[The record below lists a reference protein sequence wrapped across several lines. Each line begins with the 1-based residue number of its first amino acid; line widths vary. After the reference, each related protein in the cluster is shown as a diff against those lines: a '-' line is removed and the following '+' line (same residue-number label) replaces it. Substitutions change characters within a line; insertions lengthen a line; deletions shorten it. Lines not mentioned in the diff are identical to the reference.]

1 MPEDRR
7 RKTVKPSKHAP
18 VDCIL
23 SRLMNPNARV
33 LFVIQGEGRGHMTQA
48 IALKRILERNGFSV
62 QAALIGTSSGRKIP
76 DFVRENLDIPIV
88 KFRSPNFVRDPEHKG
103 LRIGATIW
111 KDLLESP
118 LLLGNLRIFRR
129 SIRDHKP
136 VLIVNFYEPLLGLY
150 LLAHRKRARV
160 VSVAH
165 QYLALHPEFEHPEG
179 NWINR
184 IALEVFTRVTAL
196 RADLLLGLSFYPM
209 KDDPERRL
217 FVVPPLLREEV
228 RKLPARRGTYLLVYL
243 LNAGYKNE
251 IVAWHEQRPEVELHC
266 FTDDPALQTER
277 RIDQTLTFHP
287 LSGTRFLEMM
297 ADARALVSTAGFES
311 ICEGMY
317 LGKPSLVVP
326 VENHYE
332 QYLNS
337 RDAYRAGA
345 GVYADHFDID
355 KLMRHLETEHAPSDR
370 FRAWADRAE
379 PIIIGH
385 IASLG
390 LPT

>member
-1 MPEDRR
+1 
-7 RKTVKPSKHAP
+7 
-18 VDCIL
+18 
-23 SRLMNPNARV
+23 
-33 LFVIQGEGRGHMTQA
+33 MTQA

-62 QAALIGTSSGRKIP
+62 KAALIGTSSERQIP
-76 DFVRENLDIPIV
+76 DFVRANLGIPIV

-103 LRIGATIW
+103 LLIGATIW

-129 SIRDHKP
+129 SIREYQP

-196 RADLLLGLSFYPM
+196 RADLLLGLSFYPLG
-209 KDDPERRL
+209 DDPDRRL
-217 FVVPPLLREEV
+217 FVVPPLLRREV
-228 RKLPARRGTYLLVYL
+228 RTLPPREGAYLLIYL
-243 LNAGYKNE
+243 LNAGYKSE
-251 IVAWHEQRPEVELHC
+251 IVSWHERHPEVELHC
-266 FTDDPALQTER
+266 FTDDPKLVAEKR
-277 RIDQTLTFHP
+277 VDDTLTFHP
-287 LSGTRFLEMM
+287 LSGTKFLEMM
-297 ADARALVSTAGFES
+297 AGARALVSTAGFES

-317 LGKPSLVVP
+317 LGKPALVVP
-326 VENHYE
+326 VEGHYE

-337 RDAYRAGA
+337 RDAFRAGA

-355 KLMRHLETEHAPSDR
+355 KLMQHLDAGHEPSDQ
-370 FRAWADRAE
+370 FRAWAAQAE

-385 IASLG
+385 IRRLRLA
-390 LPT
+390 T

>member
-1 MPEDRR
+1 
-7 RKTVKPSKHAP
+7 
-18 VDCIL
+18 
-23 SRLMNPNARV
+23 MNPNAHV

-48 IALKRILERNGFSV
+48 IALKHMLERSGFSV
-62 QAALIGTSSGRKIP
+62 KAALIGTSSARKIP
-76 DFVRENLDIPIV
+76 DFVRKNLGVPIV

-103 LRIGATIW
+103 LLIGATIW

-136 VLIVNFYEPLLGLY
+136 VLIVNFYEPLFGLY

-196 RADLLLGLSFYPM
+196 RADLRLGLSFYPM
-209 KDDPERRL
+209 KDDSDRRL

-228 RKLPARRGTYLLVYL
+228 RTLPSRRGTYLLIYL
-243 LNAGYKNE
+243 LNAGYKSE
-251 IVAWHEQRPEVELHC
+251 IVSWHKKHPEVELHC
-266 FTDDPALQTER
+266 FTDDPELVAER
-277 RIDQTLTFHP
+277 RVDETLTFHP
-287 LSGTRFLEMM
+287 LSGTKFLEMM

-311 ICEGMY
+311 ICESMY

-355 KLMRHLETEHAPSDR
+355 KLMRHLETQPAPSDR
-370 FRAWADRAE
+370 FRRWADRAE
-379 PIIIGH
+379 PIIIGR
-385 IASLG
+385 IRRLRLIRKERQDCAG
-390 LPT
+390 RY